1 MTNGEQFV
9 EKFAERWRERDPDR
23 FVDLF
28 HEDGT
33 LLHPGMGRPIGRDQ
47 VPGYLRRVFSIVP
60 DVRLDVKAW
69 AANDDTVFIAW
80 SMSASVRGQQVQWE
94 GADRFT
100 LKGDRAIYGVA
111 YFDTLPLWVAIDPS
125 MKRGDMLAVAAEV
138 AATELRG

>member
-1 MTNGEQFV
+1 
-9 EKFAERWRERDPDR
+9 
-23 FVDLF
+23 
-28 HEDGT
+28 
-33 LLHPGMGRPIGRDQ
+33 
-47 VPGYLRRVFSIVP
+47 
-60 DVRLDVKAW
+60 
-69 AANDDTVFIAW
+69 
-80 SMSASVRGQQVQWE
+80 MSASVRGQQVQWE